1 MNKYKSMFKESG
13 IGSAVTDFKI
23 DSMDLEQFIRLAKN
37 VIKFENDLR
46 KGVEYAYNN
55 MGEYEDPGFIGR
67 NEQVDETLLRKANI
81 NWNIS
86 TVMKNMRAGKYLNNN
101 DIPDIYFSDVKN
113 VELKMFS
120 FSEDEGAI
128 VQFVVTYVFNW
139 KNQINDSQFE
149 DTFRKKVIS
158 ILETYNCPVDVI
170 EGSDEFL
177 WQVWTIV

>member
-1 MNKYKSMFKESG
+1 
-13 IGSAVTDFKI
+13 
-23 DSMDLEQFIRLAKN
+23 
-37 VIKFENDLR
+37 
-46 KGVEYAYNN
+46 
-55 MGEYEDPGFIGR
+55 
-67 NEQVDETLLRKANI
+67 
-81 NWNIS
+81 
-86 TVMKNMRAGKYLNNN
+86 MRAGKYLNNN

-120 FSEDEGAI
+120 FSEDEGAM

-139 KNQINDSQFE
+139 KNQINDFQFE

-158 ILETYNCPVDVI
+158 ILETYNCPVDVF